1 MYLPNKSNE
10 KLRKAG
16 FEDEVN
22 VQVVG
27 DQLEL
32 PTFAK
37 LCPFAGYED
46 NHDEDDHHDH
56 DDYGGGDDDVY
67 GGEKKAKHR

>member
-1 MYLPNKSNE
+1 MS
-10 KLRKAG
+10 G

-37 LCPFAGYED
+37 PCPFAGYED
-46 NHDEDDHHDH
+46 NHEDDDHHD
-56 DDYGGGDDDVY
+56 DDDFDGREDDVY
-67 GGEKKAKHR
+67 GGDKKAKRRVVGLKKDEKVLN